1 MKKKYTKDRM
11 NGINTAPV
19 EETELPAEVDEM
31 AKPATEEPT
40 ETIELVAEEELEGD
54 KFEHLP
60 KKDALKLNEVAEY
73 LDVEPQTVRVWMEH
87 GYFEV
92 EKRHGTLFFTTR
104 SIKNFRLKSGVKF
117 PRIH

>member
-19 EETELPAEVDEM
+19 EETEPPVEINEM
-31 AKPATEEPT
+31 ATPATDEPT
-40 ETIELVAEEELEGD
+40 ETMAPVVEEELEGD

-60 KKDALKLNEVAEY
+60 KKDALKLSEVAEY
-73 LDVEPQTVRVWMEH
+73 LDVSPGTIRNWMDH

-104 SIKNFRLKSGVKF
+104 SIKNFRLRSGVRF
-117 PRIH
+117 PRVY